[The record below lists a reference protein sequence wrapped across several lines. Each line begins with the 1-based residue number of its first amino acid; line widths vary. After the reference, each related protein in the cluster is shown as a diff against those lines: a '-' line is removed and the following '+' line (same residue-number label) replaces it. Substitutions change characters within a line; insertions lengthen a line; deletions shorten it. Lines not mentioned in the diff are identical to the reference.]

1 MVDCPENAGSQP
13 RKRAAAS
20 ATTFANGV
28 RTESMNLYLVVVDS
42 DYPDVLENVREQDR
56 CEIRDDVWFVMSD
69 VDTTSAL
76 AERLGIGPDHP
87 GIVVS
92 ARFYSGVALSS
103 VVEKLRSWE
112 DD

>member
-1 MVDCPENAGSQP
+1 MVVDCPENAGSQP

-28 RTESMNLYLVVVDS
+28 RTESMNLYLYLVVVDS

-92 ARFYSGVALSS
+92 ARFYSGRA
-103 VVEKLRSWE
+103 
-112 DD
+112 